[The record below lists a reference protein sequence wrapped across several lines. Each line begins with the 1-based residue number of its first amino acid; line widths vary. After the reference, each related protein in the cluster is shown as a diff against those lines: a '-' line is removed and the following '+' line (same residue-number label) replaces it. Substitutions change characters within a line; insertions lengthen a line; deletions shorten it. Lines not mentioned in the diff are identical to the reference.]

1 MQKHI
6 LTLCVLALM
15 AAPLPALAAGESSSK
30 WSGDHATEADLTAK
44 YGDLGANYT
53 AAKTLV
59 KAERY
64 DEAIVLLKG
73 LGKDGDPRVLNYLGF
88 SHRKLGKLD
97 EALEY
102 YAKAIEIEPEYAAV
116 HQYLGEAYVKLGK
129 TDDAKAELVK
139 IKGIC
144 GTDCDEYKTLEQVIT
159 AKGPKS

>member
-6 LTLCVLALM
+6 LTLSLLALM
-15 AAPLPALAAGESSSK
+15 AAPLPAMAAGESSST

-44 YGDLGANYT
+44 YGDLGSNYI

-64 DEAIVLLKG
+64 QDAIALLEG
-73 LGKDGDPRVLNYLGF
+73 LGKDGDPRVLNYLGY

-97 EALEY
+97 KALDY
-102 YAKAIEIEPEYAAV
+102 YGKAIEIEPEYAAV
-116 HQYLGEAYVKLGK
+116 RQYLGEAYLKLGK
-129 TDDAKAELVK
+129 TDDAKAQLAK

-144 GTDCDEYKTLEQVIT
+144 GTDCDEYKTLEQAIST
-159 AKGPKS
+159 NGPKS